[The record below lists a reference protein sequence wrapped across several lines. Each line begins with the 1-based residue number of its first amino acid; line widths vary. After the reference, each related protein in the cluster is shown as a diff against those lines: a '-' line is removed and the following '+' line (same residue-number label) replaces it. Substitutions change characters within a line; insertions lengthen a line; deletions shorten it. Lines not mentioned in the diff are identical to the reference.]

1 MYHRSSRLVARS
13 HLLPVVVEVSEIPP
27 LLTRRIALGRNRRL
41 TRQPHQQRTYSKGTN
56 SLVQAAK
63 ARARATA
70 VRPNDHHQLPH
81 RGKTVQPVTLCSA
94 PNLAKS
100 PQRPTK
106 IVGGSDV
113 AVRQRHR
120 TRRLPPPAA
129 TPRNGRDHDRL
140 VMLCR
145 PTGCPAGRPPRLA
158 PRTPWTP
165 KSASTTGAPAPA
177 GLAGWRRYRAGDAWW
192 PVGRARPVAGLPGGE

>member
-13 HLLPVVVEVSEIPP
+13 HLLPVVVGVSEIPP

-158 PRTPWTP
+158 PARRGGRNRRRPPGRRPLPVSRGGAGTALVMRGGPWAVTRP
-165 KSASTTGAPAPA
+165 SGSRVA
-177 GLAGWRRYRAGDAWW
+177 RR
-192 PVGRARPVAGLPGGE
+192 